1 MRLCIMPGL
10 RLRLVQELN
19 VVTIAAINRPT
30 GFPFVPGR
38 PGDTF
43 IGMHSHNSQLKEVSL
58 KISLMHSL
66 ITDTL
71 ILYHIVICF

>member
-19 VVTIAAINRPT
+19 VVTVAAINRPT
-30 GFPFVPGR
+30 GFPFV

-58 KISLMHSL
+58 KISLLHSL